1 MRLKIRKYPIYW
13 SAILLFILLISCKN
27 TGKNIKGDNDQISGD
42 YRVAIELIFEE
53 TGIEDSLLDD
63 LTGSEFEC
71 YQWSNHVVL
80 FGEAKDTSVVFEL
93 IHQKYTDVQI
103 KHYDDP
109 FYVFDRAI
117 HCSDSTIQKPW
128 KDYLLTANLV
138 ADSVLQQEYMEYH
151 RTQFEEWP
159 EVAQGFCNADFQQLL
174 VFRNGR
180 QLLLVIS
187 IPADKMLDELNPK
200 TEENNPRVVEW
211 NRRMSKYQE
220 GIAGTDPGETW
231 VFLEKVEYDAGNN
244 Q

>member
-1 MRLKIRKYPIYW
+1 MRLKIRKYPICW
-13 SAILLFILLISCKN
+13 FATVLFILLISCRN
-27 TGKNIKGDNDQISGD
+27 TTKSGEGNKDQISGD
-42 YRVAIELIFEE
+42 YRVALELISKD
-53 TGIEDSLLDD
+53 TGLQDSIVND
-63 LTGSEFEC
+63 LSSLKLEC
-71 YQWSNHVVL
+71 YQWKNHLVL
-80 FGEAKDTSVVFEL
+80 FGEAKDTSGVSEL

-103 KHYDDP
+103 KHYNSP

-117 HCSDSTIQKPW
+117 RCSDSTIQKPW

-138 ADSVLQQEYMEYH
+138 ADSVLQQEYLEYH

-187 IPADKMLDELNPK
+187 IPGDKTLDELNPK
-200 TEENNPRVVEW
+200 TEENNPRVVDW

-220 GIAGTDPGETW
+220 GIEGTGPGETW
-231 VFLEKVEYDAGNN
+231 VFLEKVDSEKIK
-244 Q
+244 